1 MIPVEFRT
9 ALEGVAREA
18 ALLAAGA
25 PAMLLWRPQETA
37 LVAPSCWM
45 RREGMQAAATAC
57 AAAGWP
63 MVARASGG
71 GVVPQGP
78 FTLNLALVTPAPK
91 GFSPQ
96 DGYQLICG
104 ALREA
109 LARFETPTDIGPVD
123 GAFCDGAWNVT
134 ASGRK
139 LAGTAQRWRAGPGG
153 YTALIHAAILLARP
167 DAGVWPALAQACAAA
182 GLTAAP
188 RPEAHVALEELL
200 PKTMALRG
208 VFGAVAR
215 AAEDRL
221 TRLRSD
227 RSKAA

>member
-1 MIPVEFRT
+1 MTPADFRT
-9 ALEGVAREA
+9 AREGVAREA

-25 PAMLLWRPQETA
+25 PAVLLWRAQETA
-37 LVAPSCWM
+37 LAAPSAWM
-45 RREGMQAAATAC
+45 RREGMDAAARAC
-57 AAAGWP
+57 ASAGWP
-63 MVARASGG
+63 IVVRESGG
-71 GVVPQGP
+71 GGVPQGP
-78 FTLNLALVTPAPK
+78 FTLNLALVTPVPA
-91 GFSPQ
+91 GFTLQ
-96 DGYQLICG
+96 NGFELICG

-123 GAFCDGAWNVT
+123 GSFCDGAWNVT

-167 DAGVWPALAQACAAA
+167 DAGLWPALAQAYAGA
-182 GLTAAP
+182 GLIAAP

-200 PKTMALRG
+200 PKTMALRQ

-227 RSKAA
+227 RPKAA